1 MKRVIFISLVFLLS
15 SIQGLKA
22 QFDTQLSNYWATINY
37 FNPGYAGQSGN
48 LELTGLYRMQWL
60 GIENAPRTGIVLAE
74 MPFRFFGREHGV
86 GASMYN
92 DQIGLFKSTTISGQY
107 AYKTKLWGGSLGIGI
122 QGGYIKQAFDG
133 TGVDIPKDDEYYD
146 PNDEAIPLTE
156 VSGSSIDAAFGIFYQ
171 HRKGFIGLSATHLLS
186 PQLELDENY
195 ILEIPRSYY
204 FTAGYN
210 IQLNN
215 PLLELRPSVLLKTTE
230 LSSWELTEDENS
242 EYSIVDVPRENAIKG
257 MLKQT
262 QIDVSLRMIYNKT
275 FWGGV
280 SWRKDDAVVIML
292 GGRFKVLEV
301 GYAYD
306 FPISDIIKASSG
318 SHELFVKYVVDL
330 NLQKRTKNKHK
341 SVRIL

>member
-1 MKRVIFISLVFLLS
+1 MKRWIFILLIFLFAGF
-15 SIQGLKA
+15 QGMKA
-22 QFDTQLSNYWATINY
+22 QFDTQLSNYWATTNY
-37 FNPGYAGQSGN
+37 FNPGYAGQTGN

-60 GIENAPRTGIVLAE
+60 GIEHAPRSAVVLAE
-74 MPFRFFGREHGV
+74 MPLRFAGREHGI
-86 GASMYN
+86 GLSMYN
-92 DQIGLFKSTTISGQY
+92 DQIGLFKSTLISGQY
-107 AYKTKLWGGSLGIGI
+107 AYKTKLWGGDLGIGI
-122 QGGYIKQAFDG
+122 QGGYIKESFDG
-133 TGVDIPKDDEYYD
+133 TGVEIPEESESHD
-146 PNDEAIPLTE
+146 PNDEGIPLTE
-156 VSGSSIDAAFGIFYQ
+156 VSGSSIDASFGIFY
-171 HRKGFIGLSATHLLS
+171 KAKKWYAGLSVTHLLA

-230 LSSWELTEDENS
+230 LSSWYLEGD
-242 EYSIVDVPRENAIKG
+242 SIVDVTEGNIIEG

-275 FWGGV
+275 FWGGI
-280 SWRKDDAVVIML
+280 SWRKGDAFMVML
-292 GGRFKVLEV
+292 GGRFKVLEI

-306 FPISDIIKASSG
+306 FPISGILKESSG
-318 SHELFVKYVVDL
+318 SHELFVKYVLDMKL
-330 NLQKRTKNKHK
+330 KKGTKSKHK

>member
-1 MKRVIFISLVFLLS
+1 MKKLIFISLIFLLTGF
-15 SIQGLKA
+15 QAVKA
-22 QFDTQLSNYWATINY
+22 QFDAQLSNYWASINY

-48 LELTGLYRMQWL
+48 LELTGLYRMQWI
-60 GIENAPRTGIVLAE
+60 GIENAPKTGIVLAE

-107 AYKTKLWGGSLGIGI
+107 AYKMKLLGGSLGLGI
-122 QGGYIKQAFDG
+122 QGGYIKQSFDG
-133 TGVDIPKDDEYYD
+133 TGVDIPKDNEYHD

-171 HRKGFIGLSATHLLS
+171 HRKGFVGLSATHLLA
-186 PQLELDENY
+186 PKLELNENY

-210 IQLNN
+210 IRLNN
-215 PLLELRPSVLLKTTE
+215 PLLELRPSVLVKTTE
-230 LSSWELTEDENS
+230 LSSWKLEGD
-242 EYSIVDVPRENAIKG
+242 SIVDIPEGNMIKG
-257 MLKQT
+257 MWQQT
-262 QIDVSLRMIYNKT
+262 QIDVSLRMIYAKT

-318 SHELFVKYVVDL
+318 SHELFVKYVLDL
-330 NLQKRTKNKHK
+330 NLKKGTKNKHK